1 MSASEALLPGPAAA
15 GRLDG
20 GVRRRR
26 TRAAAQTLLAMALA
40 LVLAVALSIA
50 TPKPNLLLAFLL
62 LLGALAVVA
71 LAASSR
77 LEVSVTILALYLGLL
92 EGPVKLLS
100 ASQAASS
107 VRDVLIA
114 AVSLGVLVRLARRGE
129 RLRLPPLSG
138 WVLAFVALVT
148 IEAFNPQTHGLLKI
162 AGGFRQNLEWVPFF
176 FFGYIL
182 MRSKERLRK
191 LFVLLGAIALING
204 AVSAYQTHLTPGQ
217 LASWGPGYAQ
227 LYEDNAPS
235 ETGLT
240 ARRYLSEG
248 AARVRPPAL
257 GTDSGF
263 GGGVGVIA
271 LPCTLA
277 LLATWRG
284 RRRWFALLF
293 SLGALVAIATGL
305 GRLQVVGAAVAV
317 VGFLLLSLSA
327 GERFAR
333 PLAAVLTVAAF
344 ALPLGALFISS
355 EGANV
360 FSRYESIEPH
370 NVVQTST
377 TYKEKSL
384 ALIPHYIASAPFGF
398 GLATSGSAAT
408 FGGKQTEALEG
419 HSVTSETQYNYVED
433 ELGAAGLILWVALT
447 LQVIVLVVRR
457 LPRIA
462 DVELRIDLAAIFA
475 VFIAFALMGLKGSF
489 MSSAAGGPFF
499 WFSVGIAAY
508 WFAGPGRRARAVG
521 AGAHGIGPGASGV
534 GAGGRLPLP
543 GAGAA

>member
-1 MSASEALLPGPAAA
+1 MSESEALLPGPVVDR
-15 GRLDG
+15 GLDR

-26 TRAAAQTLLAMALA
+26 VIAAAQTLFAMALA
-40 LVLAVALSIA
+40 LALALAFSVATHKPDLLLVLVLA
-50 TPKPNLLLAFLL
+50 
-62 LLGALAVVA
+62 LGAIGVVA
-71 LAASSR
+71 LAVGSR
-77 LEVSVTILALYLGLL
+77 LEVSVAMLALYLGLL
-92 EGPVKLLS
+92 DGPVKLLS

-107 VRDVLIA
+107 VRDILIA
-114 AVSLGVLVRLARRGE
+114 AVSLGALVRLARRGE

-138 WVLAFVALVT
+138 WVLGFVALVA
-148 IEAFNPQTHGLLKI
+148 IEAFNPRTHGLLKI

-176 FFGYIL
+176 FFGYVL

-191 LFVLLGAIALING
+191 LFVLLGVIALVNG

-227 LYEDNAPS
+227 LYEDNIVS

-248 AARVRPPAL
+248 VARVRPPAL

-277 LLATWRG
+277 LFAMWRG

-305 GRLQVVGAAVAV
+305 GRLQVVGAAIAV

-327 GERFAR
+327 GERVAR
-333 PLAAVLTVAAF
+333 PLAAVLTLAAL
-344 ALPLGALFISS
+344 ALPLGALFVSS
-355 EGANV
+355 ESANV

-377 TYKEKSL
+377 SYKEKSL
-384 ALIPHYIASAPFGF
+384 ALIPRYIASAPFGF
-398 GLATSGSAAT
+398 GLATAGSAST

-419 HSVTSETQYNYVED
+419 HGVSSETQYNYVED
-433 ELGAAGLILWVALT
+433 ELGVAGLILWVALA

-457 LPRIA
+457 LPRVA
-462 DVELRIDLAAIFA
+462 DAEVRIDLAAIFA
-475 VFIAFALMGLKGSF
+475 VFVAFALMGLEGSF

-508 WFAGPGRRARAVG
+508 WLRVA
-521 AGAHGIGPGASGV
+521 
-534 GAGGRLPLP
+534 
-543 GAGAA
+543 

>member
-1 MSASEALLPGPAAA
+1 MSASGALLPGRPAG

-26 TRAAAQTLLAMALA
+26 ARAAAQTLLAMALA
-40 LVLAVALSIA
+40 LALTAALSAA
-50 TPKPNLLLAFLL
+50 TPKPNLLLVCVL
-62 LLGALAVVA
+62 LLGALAVVV

-92 EGPVKLLS
+92 EGPVKLMS

-114 AVSLGVLVRLARRGE
+114 AVSLGALVRLARRGE
-129 RLRLPPLSG
+129 RLRVAPLSG
-138 WVLAFVALVT
+138 WVLAFVALVV
-148 IEAFNPQTHGLLKI
+148 IEAFNPRTHGLLKI
-162 AGGFRQNLEWVPFF
+162 AGGFRQNLEWIPFF
-176 FFGYIL
+176 FFGYVL

-191 LFVLLGAIALING
+191 LFVLLGVIALING

-227 LYEDNAPS
+227 LYEDNNVG

-248 AARVRPPAL
+248 VARVRPPAL

-277 LLATWRG
+277 LFATWRS
-284 RRRWFALLF
+284 RRRWLAIPL

-305 GRLQVVGAAVAV
+305 GRLQVVGAAIAV

-327 GERFAR
+327 GERVSKPF
-333 PLAAVLTVAAF
+333 AAVLTVAAF
-344 ALPLGALFISS
+344 ALPLGALFVSFQ
-355 EGANV
+355 GAGV
-360 FSRYESIEPH
+360 FSRYESIEPSS
-370 NVVQTST
+370 VVHTST

-398 GLATSGSAAT
+398 GLATSGSAST

-419 HSVTSETQYNYVED
+419 HGVTSETQYNYVEN
-433 ELGAAGLILWVALT
+433 ELGAAGLILWVALA
-447 LQVIVLVVRR
+447 LQVIVLVLRR
-457 LPRIA
+457 LPRVA
-462 DVELRIDLAAIFA
+462 DYEVRVDLAAIFA
-475 VFIAFALMGLKGSF
+475 VFIAFALMGLEGSF

-508 WFAGPGRRARAVG
+508 WLAGPGRARTRSAAAVTP
-521 AGAHGIGPGASGV
+521 AGAV
-534 GAGGRLPLP
+534 
-543 GAGAA
+543 